1 MSNHPLAAPQSPIAS
16 VATQARAFIEACDAF
31 FFTPSVP
38 YTHAAIRVMA
48 GLMILY
54 IHFCFSFWLGEYVGP
69 RAWITQPVVDMLRVE
84 ATEYPS
90 LPMDWVND
98 PSNPSTIYK
107 GMTTF
112 SIFYHVTDMPSVW
125 LVHAGI
131 LAANLMLVL
140 GFMTRFAAVATWI
153 GAISYIQRAQ
163 TSLFGLDTLT
173 SIFLFY
179 LCLAPCGAVWSVDSW
194 LAARRARRLGL
205 PAPKPVATSGA
216 TFVQRLMQIHFAII
230 YIGAGTSKLMGN
242 SWWGGT
248 AVWGV
253 MANSSFAP
261 LEFEAYYQGL
271 AFLCRHRWLWEIVMS
286 SLVVFTLVV
295 ELGLPFIVWFPRAR
309 WIIMCGSLLL
319 HTGIG
324 YIMGLTVFGISMVVL
339 LFAFVP
345 SEKAKLMW
353 EHLTGSKPQTS

>member
-1 MSNHPLAAPQSPIAS
+1 MSTPPLAASRSLTDSA
-16 VATQARAFIEACDAF
+16 VTQAKTFLKACDGF

-38 YTHAAIRVMA
+38 YSLAAIRVMA

-54 IHFCFSFWLGEYVGP
+54 IHICFGFWLGEYVGP
-69 RAWITQPVVDMLRVE
+69 TAWITQPIVDMLRVE
-84 ATEYPS
+84 ATEYPG
-90 LPMDWVND
+90 LPMGWIND
-98 PSNPSTIYK
+98 PSNPSTVYK
-107 GMTTF
+107 GMSTF

-131 LAANLMLVL
+131 LVANLMLVF

-179 LCLAPCGAVWSVDSW
+179 LCLGPCGAVWSVDSW
-194 LAARRARRLGL
+194 LTARRARRLGL
-205 PAPKPVATSGA
+205 PIPQPDASSWA
-216 TFVQRLMQIHFAII
+216 TFVQRLMQIHYAII
-230 YIGAGTSKLMGN
+230 YIGAGTSKLMGS

-248 AVWGV
+248 AIWGV
-253 MANSSFAP
+253 MANVSFAP

-271 AFLCRHRWLWEIVMS
+271 AFLCRHRWLWELVMS
-286 SLVVFTLVV
+286 SLVVFTMVV
-295 ELGLPFIVWFPRAR
+295 ELGLPFIVWFPRTR
-309 WIIMCGSLLL
+309 WIFMTGSLLL

-324 YIMGLTVFGISMVVL
+324 YIMGLTVFGIAMAVL

-353 EHLTGSKPQTS
+353 DHLTGAKPQPS

>member
-1 MSNHPLAAPQSPIAS
+1 MLDQKAPIGSPLQAALAQVRS
-16 VATQARAFIEACDAF
+16 FIGAADEF
-31 FFTPSVP
+31 LFTPSVP
-38 YTHAAIRVMA
+38 YSPAAIRVMG

-54 IHFCFSFWLGEYVGP
+54 IHVNFGIWLGEYVGP
-69 RAWITQPVVDMLRVE
+69 SAWITHPVSDMLRSA
-84 ATEYPS
+84 ATDYPS
-90 LPMDWVND
+90 LPMGWVDD
-98 PSNPSTIYK
+98 PANPAAVYK

-112 SIFYHVTDMPSVW
+112 SIFYHVTDTASLW
-125 LVHAGI
+125 AIHAAI
-131 LAANLMLVL
+131 LAANLMLIA
-140 GFMTRFAAVATWI
+140 GYQTRFAAVATWV

-173 SIFLFY
+173 SILLFY
-179 LCLAPCGAVWSVDSW
+179 MCLGPCGAVWSVDAW
-194 LAARRARRLGL
+194 LKARRARREGL
-205 PAPKPVATSGA
+205 PAPEPIPTASA

-230 YIGAGTSKLMGN
+230 YIGAGTSKLMGA

-253 MANSSFAP
+253 MANMSFAP

-295 ELGLPFIVWFPRAR
+295 ELGLPFIIWFPKAR
-309 WIIMCGSLLL
+309 WVIMTGSLLL

-345 SEKAKLMW
+345 SEKALLMW
-353 EHLTGSKPQTS
+353 RHLSGARA